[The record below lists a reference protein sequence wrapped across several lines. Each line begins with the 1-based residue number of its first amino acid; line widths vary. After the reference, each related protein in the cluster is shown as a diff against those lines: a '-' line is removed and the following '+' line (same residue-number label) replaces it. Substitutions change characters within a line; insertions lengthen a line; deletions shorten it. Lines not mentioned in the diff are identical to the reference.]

1 MFNLIYI
8 VCIWIIGGSCCIYI
22 YIGLC
27 CVCEMIVGN
36 INYEIGWVVFV
47 ENEGFRNLWWGDLWW
62 GF

>member
-1 MFNLIYI
+1 MNYRRKLLY
-8 VCIWIIGGSCCIYI
+8 IYI

-47 ENEGFRNLWWGDLWW
+47 ENEGFRNL
-62 GF
+62 